1 MPFQPSNVYPNLS
14 GVGVSRS
21 GILTTNH
28 PGSNFM
34 NNLTTYQELKDTVV
48 GIGYSYG
55 ASGVLGPNDFAG
67 AGTSL
72 FSAARYPTDV
82 RVGTTILTG
91 LTDPLADLTTAVTS
105 FAVAGVAYTT
115 AIAGMGASTRMIAA
129 SFTGLSL
136 NNLVRKVQYVNW
148 ELSRMASDLS
158 LVRSGV
164 GFTFAV
170 GRYPSSLNR
179 WTNTSGGI

>member
-1 MPFQPSNVYPNLS
+1 MPFYPSNIYPS
-14 GVGVSRS
+14 AGVGFSRS
-21 GILTTNH
+21 GILTTNA

-48 GIGYSYG
+48 GIGYSYNG
-55 ASGVLGPNDFAG
+55 VGVLTANDFAG

-72 FSAARYPTDV
+72 FSAAKYPTDV
-82 RVGTTILTG
+82 RVGTTILTN
-91 LTDPLADLTTAVTS
+91 LTDPLNDLTTAIQS
-105 FAVAGVAYTT
+105 FAAAGFAYTS

-148 ELSRMASDLS
+148 ELSRAANDLS
-158 LVRSGV
+158 LVRVGT
-164 GFTFAV
+164 GFTFTV

-179 WTNTSGGI
+179 WTNTTGGI